1 MRARTIGGL
10 ATATGLLAWAAAAA
24 GQGVW
29 VSNDGKSHVVGVA
42 GMHGIMIDDEGGERF
57 DLADLRDGETR
68 VFGRGDKQLTAR
80 RDGDEVELT
89 RPARGK
95 ESALRV
101 TCKLSS
107 DQCSVMTFGDDPDK
121 VVVLVEKERVCVN
134 GEGDCDADADID
146 IVRGFAGHGG
156 ARVIMTDLDCTDED
170 CEELG
175 NPDGRMK
182 IIRVHTTHDGSSVS
196 LRCPKGDTT
205 MRVESDEAD
214 KTYLC
219 PKHSLRLEKR

>member
-1 MRARTIGGL
+1 MNARVISGL
-10 ATATGLLAWAAAAA
+10 AAATGLLAWAAAAA

-29 VSNDGKSHVVGVA
+29 VSNDGKSHVIGA
-42 GMHGIMIDDEGGERF
+42 GTHSIMIDDEGGERF
-57 DLADLRDGETR
+57 NLADLRDGETR
-68 VFGRGDKQLTAR
+68 VFGRGDKQLTAT

-101 TCKLSS
+101 TCQLSS
-107 DQCSVMTFGDDPDK
+107 DQCSVVTFGDEPDK
-121 VVVLVEKERVCVN
+121 VMVLVQKERVCVD
-134 GEGDCDADADID
+134 GEGDCDVDID
-146 IVRGFAGHGG
+146 IVRGIGGHESG
-156 ARVIMTDLDCTDED
+156 ARVIVTDLDCADAD
-170 CEELG
+170 CEELAG
-175 NPDGRMK
+175 PEGPMK
-182 IIRVHTTHDGSSVS
+182 IIRVHASHESSHVS

-205 MRVESDEAD
+205 MRVDTDDAD